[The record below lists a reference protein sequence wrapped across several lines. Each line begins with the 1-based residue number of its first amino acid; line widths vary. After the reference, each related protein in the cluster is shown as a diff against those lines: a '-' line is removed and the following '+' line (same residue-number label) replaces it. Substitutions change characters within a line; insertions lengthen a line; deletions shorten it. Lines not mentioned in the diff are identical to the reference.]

1 MQFYIRLIVVNIIAK
16 KRKIFNVVCKLSEF
30 VRVCEKKNAHMSL
43 YLSFKDDI
51 RNLQIDIDSI
61 NIEQMY
67 SFRAFPQNITVVI
80 VLLYKM
86 LYNSGIYRAVKNML

>member
-1 MQFYIRLIVVNIIAK
+1 MSSVNYQ
-16 KRKIFNVVCKLSEF
+16 NLYEF
-30 VRVCEKKNAHMSL
+30 VKKKTHMSF

-51 RNLQIDIDSI
+51 GNLQIDIDWI

-80 VLLYKM
+80 GLLYKM

>member
-1 MQFYIRLIVVNIIAK
+1 
-16 KRKIFNVVCKLSEF
+16 
-30 VRVCEKKNAHMSL
+30 MSL

-51 RNLQIDIDSI
+51 RNLQIDIDWI